1 MSRPKEPVERVRVQA
16 YLLPSQ
22 VARLEQIKEEDRL
35 RSMSELVDKALRQFE
50 ASRSKPVV
58 WASCRAS
65 PSGGR

>member
-1 MSRPKEPVERVRVQA
+1 MSRPKEPVERVRVQT

-22 VARLEQIKEEDRL
+22 VARLEQIKEERL

-50 ASRSKPVV
+50 ASRSKPAV

-65 PSGGR
+65 PSSGR